1 MFKRSTSAHGGQG
14 FEQGCFFVPNIEVLA
29 AANFC
34 LMSLITACGTF
45 YNAFKQNALI
55 FIANTV
61 IYFIYV
67 QYTHV
72 FAVGVGAH
80 QGRLLCV
87 YRADIPRV
95 TFQAW
100 LCAKK
105 KSSPRGF
112 IPSNTTISLDDMNA
126 FWLVPPLAMTCS
138 YVTCTCVPPHYF

>member
-34 LMSLITACGTF
+34 LMSLITAFGTF
-45 YNAFKQNALI
+45 YDAFKQNVLM
-55 FIANTV
+55 FITNTA
-61 IYFIYV
+61 IHFTHV
-67 QYTHV
+67 QYTDV
-72 FAVGVGAH
+72 FAVSVGAH

-87 YRADIPRV
+87 YRADIPRA

-105 KSSPRGF
+105 KTRPGGLFRQIQQF
-112 IPSNTTISLDDMNA
+112 
-126 FWLVPPLAMTCS
+126 
-138 YVTCTCVPPHYF
+138 H